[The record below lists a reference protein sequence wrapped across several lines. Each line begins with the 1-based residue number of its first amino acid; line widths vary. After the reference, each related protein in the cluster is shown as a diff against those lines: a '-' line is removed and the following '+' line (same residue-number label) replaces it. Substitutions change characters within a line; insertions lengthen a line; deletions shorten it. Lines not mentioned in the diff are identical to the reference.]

1 MLDLN
6 TINKEIAKIIQH
18 GNNFEDCQKLA
29 ILVVCRG
36 AFKDTTPTT
45 VTYNSRTEFAQ
56 LISDKTFDDILP
68 VMDELMEA
76 VKVLNPRL
84 YDGVVGKLQ

>member
-6 TINKEIAKIIQH
+6 TINREIENIIQH

-29 ILVVCRG
+29 ILVVCRS
-36 AFKDTTPTT
+36 AFTPQYQSSTD
-45 VTYNSRTEFAQ
+45 FAQ
-56 LISDKTFDDILP
+56 LISDKTVDCIMP
-68 VMDELMEA
+68 VMDELMET

-84 YDGVVGKLQ
+84 YECVMRKLE